1 MPEKDAISPQLAA
14 EILAQLGHVRGMQEQ
29 EGRQLA
35 AIVAKLEAQDANED
49 RREREFAELAAKVGS
64 HHDWIER
71 AKGKGALLN
80 AMLGLAGGGLGA
92 AALELFKS
100 HK

>member
-1 MPEKDAISPQLAA
+1 VPEKDAISPQLAA

-35 AIVAKLEAQDANED
+35 AIAAKLEAQDANDD
-49 RREREFAELAAKVGS
+49 RREREFMELAAKVGE
-64 HHDWIER
+64 HNDWIQQ

-80 AMLGLAGGGLGA
+80 ALLGLAGGGLGA
-92 AALELFKS
+92 AALELFKG

>member
-14 EILAQLGHVRGMQEQ
+14 EILAQLGHIRGVQEQ

-35 AIVAKLEAQDANED
+35 AIVARLEAQDVNEE
-49 RREREFAELAAKVGS
+49 RRQREFDELTRKVGE

-80 AMLGLAGGGLGA
+80 ALLGLAGGGAGA
-92 AALELFKS
+92 AALEWLRA